1 MSLGENIQFYRNKAG
16 ITQEQFAERLD
27 VSRQS
32 VSKWESN
39 TTYPEMDKL
48 LQMCGMFSCS
58 LDTLLRGDAES
69 ASFEDTGKYDQHMNG
84 FARAITVG
92 IALLFFGV
100 AVLLVLLGVGVKVP
114 LSVVAMLAFV
124 VSGIMTMTYAGLG
137 HDAYIKKHPQVKPFY
152 SGEDIE
158 TSERR
163 FRFRITLGVGLLFMG
178 VLWLVGSF
186 ALPVPDGM
194 GRQVYVAIAI
204 LIFGIAVAVMSY
216 SGMQKDKYDIEKY
229 NQANTPEARLAE
241 EENEE
246 SEENPV
252 VGKWC
257 GAIFM
262 LANTVFLALGLG
274 WQLWHRAWIAY
285 PVAICLC
292 GIVAIIGGKQGKKGE

>member
-1 MSLGENIQFYRNKAG
+1 MNMSLGENIQFYRNKAG
-16 ITQEQFAERLD
+16 MTQEQFAERLE

-48 LQMCGMFSCS
+48 LQMCAMFSCS

-69 ASFEDTGKYDQHMNG
+69 VSFEDTGKYDKHMNG

-92 IALLFFGV
+92 IVLLFFGV
-100 AVLLVLLGVGVKVP
+100 AVMLALLGVGVPVP
-114 LSVVAMLAFV
+114 LSIVAMLAFV

-137 HDAYIKKHPQVKPFY
+137 HDAYMKKHPQVKPFY
-152 SGEDIE
+152 SEEDIE
-158 TSERR
+158 AGDRR
-163 FRFRITLGVGLLFMG
+163 FRFIITFSIGLLFMG

-186 ALPVPDGM
+186 ALPVPGDL

-204 LIFGIAVAVMSY
+204 LIFGIAVAIMSY

-229 NQANTPEARLAE
+229 NQSNTPEARKAE
-241 EENEE
+241 KENEE
-246 SEENPV
+246 NSP

-257 GAIFM
+257 GAVFVI
-262 LANTVFLALGLG
+262 AIAVFLILGLG
-274 WQLWHRAWIAY
+274 WQMWHPGW
-285 PVAICLC
+285 VAFPAAIFLC
-292 GIVAIIGGKQGKKGE
+292 AVGAIVGGEKGKRHR

>member
-69 ASFEDTGKYDQHMNG
+69 VSFEDTGKYDQHMNG

-92 IALLFFGV
+92 IALLFLGV
-100 AVLLVLLGVGVKVP
+100 AVLLMLLGFEVSVP

-124 VSGIMTMTYAGLG
+124 VSAIMTMTYAGLG
-137 HDAYIKKHPQVKPFY
+137 HDAYMRKHPQVKPFY

-158 TSERR
+158 AADRK
-163 FRFRITLGVGLLFMG
+163 FRLQITLGIGLLFLG

-186 ALPVPDGM
+186 ALPIPVDI

-204 LIFGIAVAVMSY
+204 LIFGIAVAIMSY
-216 SGMQKDKYDIEKY
+216 SGMQKDKYDIDKY
-229 NQANTPEARLAE
+229 NQSNTPEARQAE
-241 EENEE
+241 KEND
-246 SEENPV
+246 ENSP

-257 GAIFM
+257 GAVFM
-262 LANTVFLALGLG
+262 IAIAVFLVLGLG
-274 WQLWHRAWIAY
+274 WQMWHPGWIAF
-285 PVAICLC
+285 PAAIFLC
-292 GIVAIIGGKQGKKGE
+292 AVGAIVGGKQGKKAD

>member
-1 MSLGENIQFYRNKAG
+1 MNMSLGENIQFYRNKAG

-69 ASFEDTGKYDQHMNG
+69 VSFEDTGKYDQHMNG

-92 IALLFFGV
+92 IALLFLGV
-100 AVLLVLLGVGVKVP
+100 AVLLMLLGFEVSVP

-124 VSGIMTMTYAGLG
+124 VSAIMTMTYAGLG
-137 HDAYIKKHPQVKPFY
+137 HDAYMRKHPQVKPFY

-158 TSERR
+158 AADRK
-163 FRFRITLGVGLLFMG
+163 FRLQITLGIGLLFLG

-186 ALPVPDGM
+186 ALPIPVDI

-204 LIFGIAVAVMSY
+204 LIFGIAVAIMSY
-216 SGMQKDKYDIEKY
+216 SGMQKDKYDIDKY
-229 NQANTPEARLAE
+229 NQSNTPEARQAE
-241 EENEE
+241 KEND
-246 SEENPV
+246 ENSP

-257 GAIFM
+257 GAVFM
-262 LANTVFLALGLG
+262 IAIAVFLVLGLG
-274 WQLWHRAWIAY
+274 WQMWHPGWIAF
-285 PVAICLC
+285 PAAIFLC
-292 GIVAIIGGKQGKKGE
+292 AVGAIVGGKQGKKAD